1 VWPLLVRRLRYRAS
15 VAGTALGASWEH
27 PLPKKRDDWRS
38 VSFLVC
44 DAEMSSLELAEGELL
59 SLGWVGIENGAIA
72 LGSARHYLVKAEN
85 SVGQSAT
92 IHQLRDCEL
101 RDGHTELQ
109 VLEQLLAAAAGSVL
123 VFHNAALDMA
133 YLNRSSERYFSAPL
147 LLPTVDTLAL
157 EHARLRRQDR
167 LIKSG
172 GLRLHECRNRY
183 HLPAYPGHNAV
194 VDALATAELLIAQAK
209 HRGSGTVLRLADFF

>member
-1 VWPLLVRRLRYRAS
+1 
-15 VAGTALGASWEH
+15 
-27 PLPKKRDDWRS
+27 
-38 VSFLVC
+38 
-44 DAEMSSLELAEGELL
+44 MSSLEVADGELL
-59 SLGWVGIENGAIA
+59 SLGWVCIENGTIA
-72 LGSARHYLVKAEN
+72 LESARHYLIKAEN
-85 SVGQSAT
+85 SVGQSAA

-101 RDGHTELQ
+101 RDGYTELE
-109 VLEQLLAAAAGSVL
+109 VLEHLLVAAAGAVL

-167 LIKSG
+167 VIKPG
-172 GLRLHECRNRY
+172 DLRLHECRNRY
-183 HLPAYPGHNAV
+183 HLPPYPGHNAL

-209 HRGSGTVLRLADFF
+209 HRGSGDTLRLADFF